1 MKIQIK
7 QNLVG
12 GIVFLIFSSLLWWFI
27 PTQIVLRESAEAINS
42 QTFPRIIVGLMWLCS
57 AILVAK
63 EIVLLI
69 QKKPVK
75 VVSFDLGEEYRA
87 FILIALLIAYWFL
100 LDALPFLVASLIFVN
115 AFLLLS
121 RCRNW
126 KYYAI
131 VCTTV
136 ILVSV
141 VFEHILH
148 VKLP

>member
-1 MKIQIK
+1 MKIEIK

-12 GIVFLIFSSLLWWFI
+12 GLVFLIFSSLLWWLI
-27 PTQIVLRESAEAINS
+27 PSQIVLKDTAEAINS

-57 AILVAK
+57 VILVAK
-63 EIVLLI
+63 EILLLV
-69 QKKPVK
+69 QRKPVK
-75 VVSFDLGEEYRA
+75 VVVFDLSEEFRSV
-87 FILIALLIAYWFL
+87 ILIALLIAYWGML
-100 LDALPFLVASLIFVN
+100 KVLPFVVASLIFVI
-115 AFLLLS
+115 AFLALS